1 MSPLVEIA
9 IKATTLLAAAGLVQ
23 VVVGRKASAAARHL
37 IWTLTLAAVLALP
50 LMLALLPR
58 WTVEIPVAQATTLA
72 PLGGRVATI
81 DTSLPV
87 AQPASPS
94 VAPTDRA
101 IAASTTDNTA
111 TTWPVLVVAIYAIGV
126 LLLLARIGLER
137 LALRRIVRSAHPV
150 TDPAWQHALD
160 DCVRRMRCS
169 QPVQLLQSTTDIMP
183 MTFGSGRATIIVPAS
198 ADTWADDR
206 RRAVLLHEL
215 AHVARRDCLTQTF
228 AAVARAVYWP
238 HPGIWWAARRL
249 RVECE
254 LACDDRV
261 LAMGTEA
268 RDYAIHLLEIARSF
282 NAAPAVA
289 LGMARAR
296 QLEGRLIAVLD
307 IARNRSAL
315 RRAVRLATIAAALSV
330 IVPIAIVN
338 ATIVPVHQ
346 TLVSTDEYAPQTSAA
361 RQQPAAEA
369 SAETTGTWD
378 VYLTNNNTTVQ
389 LTLRTTH
396 SSHGHSMPL
405 SRLEGLTASQVTGD
419 GPVHFF
425 SRRDAGTFTFDGVCG
440 RGKCGGTYSFAPS
453 AAFGAELT
461 KRGIGTPTTAQM
473 VRLAMA
479 DVGLPLVDELK
490 NNGYAAVKVDDLVRA
505 ADHGVDV
512 EFIHELAGLGYR
524 LGTVDELVRLR
535 DHGVDPEYARGL
547 GAQGLAKLSADDLV
561 RGRDHG
567 VDPDFIRGMRALDY
581 KASSLDDFIR
591 LRDHGVDP
599 DFARGMRDA
608 GQKGLLLDQLVKA
621 RDHGVDPEFVRDL
634 ASLGYKDLSLDDLV
648 RLRDHG
654 VDPAYIRRLQ
664 SRGVGHLTVDEL
676 VRRRDSGGDED
687 YVKAL
692 FYRAQA
698 LWQSLMGRMRG

>member
-9 IKATTLLAAAGLVQ
+9 IKATTLLAAAGFVQ
-23 VVVGRKASAAARHL
+23 LVVGRKASAAARHL
-37 IWTLTLAAVLALP
+37 IWTLTIAAVLALP
-50 LMLALLPR
+50 LASALLPR
-58 WTVEIPVAQATTLA
+58 WTVEIPVAPVTTPA
-72 PLGGRVATI
+72 PLSRRIATI
-81 DTSLPV
+81 DSSLPD
-87 AQPASPS
+87 ARPTPPAL
-94 VAPTDRA
+94 APIDRA
-101 IAASTTDNTA
+101 TPASTTSTA
-111 TTWPVLVVAIYAIGV
+111 AVAWPVLIAALYAIGV

-137 LALRRIVRSAHPV
+137 LALRRVVRSAHPI
-150 TDPAWQHALD
+150 TDAAWQRVLD
-160 DCVRRMRCS
+160 DCMHRMRCQ
-169 QPVQLLQSTTDIMP
+169 QPVTLLQSATDVMP
-183 MTFGSGRATIIVPAS
+183 MTFGSRRATIIVPAS
-198 ADTWADDR
+198 ADEWSEDR

-215 AHVARRDCLTQTF
+215 AHVTRRDCLTQTF

-268 RDYAIHLLEIARSF
+268 RDYAMHLLEIARSF

-315 RRAVRLATIAAALSV
+315 RRAVRLAAIAAALSV
-330 IVPIAIVN
+330 IVPIAVVN

-346 TLVSTDEYAPQTSAA
+346 TLVSTDEYAPQPSAA
-361 RQQPAAEA
+361 RQLPAADP

-378 VYLTNNNTTVQ
+378 VYLTRDANTVQ
-389 LTLRTTH
+389 LTMRTTH

-405 SRLEGLTASQVTGD
+405 SRLDGLTSSQVTGD
-419 GPVHFF
+419 GSVHFF

-440 RGKCGGTYSFAPS
+440 RGKCGGTYSLAPN
-453 AAFGAELT
+453 AAFAAELT
-461 KRGIGTPTTAQM
+461 RRGIGTPTTAQM

-512 EFIHELAGLGYR
+512 AFIRGMAGLGYR

-535 DHGVDPEYARGL
+535 DHGVDPEYVRGL
-547 GAQGLAKLSADDLV
+547 SGQGLAKLSADDLV

-567 VDPDFIRGMRALDY
+567 VDPDFARG
-581 KASSLDDFIR
+581 
-591 LRDHGVDP
+591 LRDN
-599 DFARGMRDA
+599 
-608 GQKGLLLDQLVKA
+608 GLKALSLDQLVKA
-621 RDHGVDPEFVRDL
+621 RDHGVDPGFVRDL

-654 VDPAYIRRLQ
+654 VDPDYIRRLQ
-664 SRGVGHLTVDEL
+664 SRGVGRLTVDEL

-687 YVKAL
+687 YVNAL